1 MPRFRT
7 SRAAVLVAAAAL
19 ALAGCSATSGAGG
32 GGGGSSAAPAAKID
46 LGPYCDT
53 TCSSALA
60 LKASQKSVNCKVA
73 FLNDATSF
81 PYGAAQAAKAQQYAK
96 DYFPN
101 MQLTVQNGNNDAGTQ
116 SSQLDTVVAQGYKT
130 VILDPVVADALV
142 PATARAVKAG
152 VKVIVIDRT
161 VNTPVLS
168 TIKAPDVPL
177 AVRAAQHIASA
188 LHGKGTVA
196 LLSGTPGASATVDR
210 TKGFEQVMKSYP
222 GIKVVANVNG
232 NYDANTSNTV
242 VTNLLTKYGKGQ
254 INWIFSEADVMSL
267 GALKAIEASGR
278 TGNIK
283 ISGIDGQEEAFQA
296 IESGTYDSTVV
307 YPVVQPAAVV
317 AAAKVCSGESLPKSI
332 PLSYPLVTKSNV
344 ATYRNTN
351 FK

>member
-1 MPRFRT
+1 MPRLRT
-7 SRAAVLVAAAAL
+7 SKAAVLAAAALL
-19 ALAGCSATSGAGG
+19 ALAGCSATSGE
-32 GGGGSSAAPAAKID
+32 STSATPAAKIE
-46 LGPYCDT
+46 LGPYCNSA
-53 TCSSALA
+53 CQSALA
-60 LKASQKSVNCKVA
+60 LKTSQKAVNCKVA

-81 PYGAAQAAKAQQYAK
+81 PYGAAQAAKARQYAK

-101 MQLTVQNGNNDAGTQ
+101 MQLTVQNGNNDAQTQ

-142 PATARAVKAG
+142 PATKRAVKAG

-177 AVRAAQHIASA
+177 AVRAAQHIADV

-210 TKGFEQVMKSYP
+210 TKGFEQVMKKYP
-222 GIKVVANVNG
+222 DIKVVTNVNG
-232 NYDANTSNTV
+232 NYDANTANTA

-254 INWIFSEADVMSL
+254 VDWIFSEADVMSL
-267 GALKAIEASGR
+267 GAIKAIQAANR
-278 TGNIK
+278 TDDVQ

-296 IESGTYDSTVV
+296 IENGTYESTVV

-332 PLSYPLVTKSNV
+332 PLAYPLVTKANV

>member
-1 MPRFRT
+1 MPTIRT
-7 SRAAVLVAAAAL
+7 SRVAVLLAVVAL
-19 ALAGCSATSGAGG
+19 ALTGCATSAGGSTSATPTSKVA
-32 GGGGSSAAPAAKID
+32 
-46 LGPYCDT
+46 LGPYCGAGCKSD
-53 TCSSALA
+53 LA

-81 PYGAAQAAKAQQYAK
+81 PYGAAQAAKAQKYAK
-96 DYFPN
+96 EYFPN
-101 MQLTVQNGNNDAGTQ
+101 MQLTVQNGNNDAATQ

-130 VILDPVVADALV
+130 VILDPVVSDALV
-142 PATARAVKAG
+142 PATSRAVKAG
-152 VKVIVIDRT
+152 VKVVVIDRT
-161 VNTPVLS
+161 VDTPVLS

-177 AVRAAQHIASA
+177 AVRAAKHIATV

-210 TKGFEQVMKSYP
+210 TKGFEQVMKNYP
-222 GIKVVANVNG
+222 GIKVVSNVNG
-232 NYDANTSNTV
+232 DYDANTSNTA

-267 GALKAIEASGR
+267 GAIKAIQAAGR
-278 TGNIK
+278 TGDVK

-296 IESGTYDSTVV
+296 IQAGTYDSTVV

-332 PLSYPLVTKSNV
+332 PLLYPLVTNANV

>member
-1 MPRFRT
+1 MPTIRT
-7 SRAAVLVAAAAL
+7 SRVAVLLAVVAL
-19 ALAGCSATSGAGG
+19 ALTGCATSAGG
-32 GGGGSSAAPAAKID
+32 STSANPTSKIA
-46 LGPYCDT
+46 LGPYCGDG
-53 TCSSALA
+53 CKSDLA

-81 PYGAAQAAKAQQYAK
+81 PYGAAQAAKAQKFAK
-96 DYFPN
+96 EYFPN
-101 MQLTVQNGNNDAGTQ
+101 MQLTVQNGNNDPATQ

-130 VILDPVVADALV
+130 VILDPVVSDALV
-142 PATARAVKAG
+142 PATSRAVKAG
-152 VKVIVIDRT
+152 VKVVVIDRT
-161 VNTPVLS
+161 VDTPVLS

-177 AVRAAQHIASA
+177 AVRAAKHIAAA

-210 TKGFEQVMKSYP
+210 TKGFEQVMKAYP
-222 GIKVVANVNG
+222 GIKVVSNVNG
-232 NYDANTSNTV
+232 DYDANTSNTA

-267 GALKAIEASGR
+267 GAIKAIQAAGR
-278 TGNIK
+278 TGDVK

-296 IESGTYDSTVV
+296 IQAGTYDSTVV

-332 PLSYPLVTKSNV
+332 PLLYPLVTSANV

>member
-1 MPRFRT
+1 MPGSRT
-7 SRAAVLVAAAAL
+7 RRAAVLLAVTLLSLTGCAAA
-19 ALAGCSATSGAGG
+19 S
-32 GGGGSSAAPAAKID
+32 GGSTTTATPSAKVA
-46 LGPYCDT
+46 LGPYCDN
-53 TCSSALA
+53 TCSAALS
-60 LKASQKSVNCKVA
+60 LKASQASVNCKVA

-81 PYGAAQAAKAQQYAK
+81 PYGAAQAAKAQKYAQ

-101 MQLTVQNGNNDAGTQ
+101 MQLTVQNGNNDPQTQ

-142 PATARAVKAG
+142 PATKRAVQAG

-161 VNTPVLS
+161 VDTPVLS

-177 AVRAAQHIASA
+177 AVRAAQHIADA

-210 TKGFEQVMKSYP
+210 TKGFEQVMSKYP

-232 NYDANTSNTV
+232 NYDANTSNTA
-242 VTNLLTKYGKGQ
+242 VTNLLTRFGKGKVD
-254 INWIFSEADVMSL
+254 WIFSEADVMSL
-267 GALKAIEASGR
+267 GAIKAISAAGR
-278 TGNIK
+278 TADVK
-283 ISGIDGQEEAFQA
+283 ISGIDGQEEAFAA
-296 IESGTYDSTVV
+296 IDAGTYDSTVV

-332 PLSYPLVTKSNV
+332 ALSYPLVTKADV
-344 ATYRNTN
+344 AKYRGTN
-351 FK
+351 FN